1 MIRKIGMHTNRYN
14 KSLVSKTFKYFPS
27 EIKRVK
33 LEDLRDDEGRQVSH
47 RRFFAGV
54 TKDGQVRH
62 SNQSYQSKVGCCCP
76 NFYNEITMGL
86 RTALY
91 TAGLYYHRH
100 SYNSTNL
107 ISARIVLNSEIE
119 CNQQTANS
127 TRNIFVF
134 KSLCMQTPKLAQIC
148 ILYYI

>member
-1 MIRKIGMHTNRYN
+1 MHTNWYN

-54 TKDGQVRH
+54 TKDVITGTTELCSRRLGQVRH

-76 NFYNEITMGL
+76 KFYNEITLGL

-91 TAGLYYHRH
+91 TAGLYYH

-134 KSLCMQTPKLAQIC
+134 KSLCMQTPKL
-148 ILYYI
+148 